1 MRNSAPIDSLKLLG
15 FAALARA
22 AALVALC
29 VLAASCATEP
39 SETRGTYKVGKP
51 YKVRGEWYYPKVEP
65 DYDETGV
72 ASWYGKK
79 FHGLTTSN
87 GERFD
92 MNKLSAAHRTLPMPS
107 ILRVTNTHNGRSV
120 LVRLND
126 RGPFADDRIIDVSRA
141 AAARLGFLESGVAD
155 VRVQYVGP
163 APLIGDEAASGRF
176 PVGAVE
182 DVRLASAADGSAAA
196 AVSDVVSPRPSAPSV
211 PAGATGGA
219 VDLPGPAAA
228 RARARERIR
237 RAQLQQA
244 QAAATPGAGE
254 GAGQGAGQGASDA
267 SAAAAQANDAVDE
280 EPTGAI
286 PRRVAAA
293 APPTAETAPRGAPVA
308 DLLFVQVAAFT
319 SSDNASALKNR
330 LEPFGPS
337 QVGLANVNGRRF
349 YRVRV
354 GPMTSRGEA
363 EEVQARLSSAG
374 YRDTVIVSQ

>member
-1 MRNSAPIDSLKLLG
+1 
-15 FAALARA
+15 
-22 AALVALC
+22 
-29 VLAASCATEP
+29 
-39 SETRGTYKVGKP
+39 
-51 YKVRGEWYYPKVEP
+51 
-65 DYDETGV
+65 
-72 ASWYGKK
+72 
-79 FHGLTTSN
+79 
-87 GERFD
+87 
-92 MNKLSAAHRTLPMPS
+92 
-107 ILRVTNTHNGRSV
+107 
-120 LVRLND
+120 
-126 RGPFADDRIIDVSRA
+126 
-141 AAARLGFLESGVAD
+141 
-155 VRVQYVGP
+155 
-163 APLIGDEAASGRF
+163 GRF

-244 QAAATPGAGE
+244 QAAATPGAG
-254 GAGQGAGQGASDA
+254 QGAGQGASNA
-267 SAAAAQANDAVDE
+267 PATATQANDADDE

-319 SSDNASALKNR
+319 SSDNASAMKNR